1 MSAPAAKK
9 AKVESQLE
17 EDMNQIQ
24 KYQDQLEDLN
34 EKARF

>member
-34 EKARF
+34 EKAR